1 MTAGAVHA
9 ARARGGEFGSGR
21 TVKIIYLHQ
30 YFTTPSMAG
39 GTRSYEMARRLVRG
53 GHEVYMVTSDAA
65 GRSQRWLET
74 EEAGIHV
81 HWAPVRYSNHMGFSR
96 RVVAFAR
103 FASMAAR
110 RAAGLP
116 GDLVFATSTPLT
128 IALPAVYAARKRSIP
143 MVFEVRDLW
152 PQGCVAVGSLRSPPA
167 IAAARRLEA
176 FAYRNSQHIVA
187 LSEGMKEG
195 VVGTGYPADRV
206 TVIPNGSDLR
216 LFRVPPGTGREF
228 RRRHDWL
235 GDRPLVV
242 YTGTLGKVNGVDYL
256 ARLAAAVRKHDT
268 EVRFLVVGSGCEER
282 HVRRVAE
289 ELGVLGQNF
298 FLQAPVPKHEI
309 PAILSAADLA
319 TSTVIDHP
327 HLWENSAN
335 KVFDAL
341 AAGRPVAINHEGAL
355 ADMIRT
361 SGCGLVL
368 HPNEP
373 ESSAK
378 QLVEAIRD
386 AQWRQQARTAA
397 AQLAE
402 RRFDRDKLAAD
413 LESVLLEVLP
423 AGPKRL
429 AA

>member
-1 MTAGAVHA
+1 V
-9 ARARGGEFGSGR
+9 R
-21 TVKIIYLHQ
+21 IIYLHQ
-30 YFTTPSMAG
+30 YFTTPSMVG
-39 GTRSYEMARRLVRG
+39 GTRSYEMARRLVRR
-53 GHEVYMVTSDAA
+53 GHEVHMVTSD
-65 GRSQRWLET
+65 RSARSTRWRET
-74 EEAGIHV
+74 HEAGVHV

-110 RAAGLP
+110 RAARLP

-128 IALPAVYAARKRSIP
+128 IALPAVYAARRQSIP

-167 IAAARRLEA
+167 IAAARQLEK
-176 FAYRNSQHIVA
+176 FAYRNSRRIIA

-195 VVGTGYPADRV
+195 VVAAGYPADRV
-206 TVIPNGSDLR
+206 TVIPNGSDLG
-216 LFRVPPGTGREF
+216 LFRVAPGTGREF
-228 RRRHDWL
+228 RRRHAWL

-242 YTGTLGKVNGVDYL
+242 YTGALGKVNGVDYL
-256 ARLAAAVRKHDT
+256 ARLAAAVQKHDA
-268 EVRFLVVGSGCEER
+268 EIRFLVVGTGCEE
-282 HVRRVAE
+282 HKVRRAAE
-289 ELGVLGQNF
+289 ELGVLGRNF
-298 FLQAPVPKHEI
+298 FLQAPVAKHEI

-341 AAGRPVAINHEGAL
+341 AAGRPVAVNHEGSL

-361 SGCGLVL
+361 TGCGLVL
-368 HPNEP
+368 HPRQP
-373 ESSAK
+373 ERSAGR
-378 QLVEAIRD
+378 LAEAIRD
-386 AQWRQQARTAA
+386 PPWRRQARRAA
-397 AQLAE
+397 ARLADE
-402 RRFDRDKLAAD
+402 RFDRDKLAAG
-413 LESVLLEVLP
+413 LESVLLEALP
-423 AGPKRL
+423 AAPKRR

>member
-1 MTAGAVHA
+1 M
-9 ARARGGEFGSGR
+9 R
-21 TVKIIYLHQ
+21 IIYLHQ
-30 YFTTPSMAG
+30 YFTTPNMAG
-39 GTRSYEMARRLVRG
+39 GTRSYEMARRLVRW
-53 GHEVYMVTSDAA
+53 GHEVHMVTSDAA

-81 HWAPVRYSNHMGFSR
+81 HWAPVRYSNHMGFHR
-96 RVVAFAR
+96 RIVAFAR
-103 FASMAAR
+103 FACMAAR
-110 RAAGLP
+110 RAAQLP
-116 GDLVFATSTPLT
+116 GDLIFATSTPLT
-128 IALPAVYAARKRSIP
+128 IALPAVYAARKKSIP

-152 PQGCVAVGSLRSPPA
+152 PQGCIAVGSLRGRPA
-167 IAAARRLEA
+167 IAAARWLEA
-176 FAYRNSQHIVA
+176 FAYRNSDRIVA
-187 LSEGMKEG
+187 LAEGMKQG
-195 VVGTGYPADRV
+195 VVATGYPEDRV
-206 TVIPNGSDLR
+206 TVIPNACDSR
-216 LFRVPPGTGREF
+216 LFRVPARTGREF
-228 RRRHDWL
+228 RRRYDWL
-235 GDRPLVV
+235 GERPLVV

-268 EVRFLVVGSGCEER
+268 EVRFLVVGSGCEQR
-282 HVRRVAE
+282 KVRRAAE
-289 ELGVLGQNF
+289 ELGVLGRNF

-309 PAILSAADLA
+309 PAVLSAADLA

-368 HPNEP
+368 HPNDL

-378 QLVEAIRD
+378 QLTEAIRD
-386 AQWRQQARTAA
+386 PQWRWQARMAA
-397 AQLAE
+397 ARLADQ
-402 RRFDRDKLAAD
+402 RFDRDKLAAD

-423 AGPKRL
+423 TGPKRL

>member
-1 MTAGAVHA
+1 M
-9 ARARGGEFGSGR
+9 R
-21 TVKIIYLHQ
+21 IIYLHQ
-30 YFTTPSMAG
+30 YFTTPNMAG
-39 GTRSYEMARRLVRG
+39 GTRSYEMARRLVRW
-53 GHEVYMVTSDAA
+53 GHEVHMVTSDAA
-65 GRSQRWLET
+65 GRSPRWFET
-74 EEAGIHV
+74 EEAGIRV
-81 HWAPVRYSNHMGFSR
+81 HWAPVRYSNYMGFHR
-96 RVVAFAR
+96 RIVAFAR
-103 FASMAAR
+103 FACMAGR
-110 RAAGLP
+110 RAAQLP
-116 GDLVFATSTPLT
+116 GDLIFATSTPLT
-128 IALPAVYAARKRSIP
+128 IALPAVYAARKKSIP
-143 MVFEVRDLW
+143 LVFEVRDLW
-152 PQGCVAVGSLRSPPA
+152 PQVPIAVGSLRSRPA
-167 IAAARRLEA
+167 IAAARWLEA
-176 FAYRNSQHIVA
+176 FAYRNSDRVVA
-187 LSEGMKEG
+187 LAEGMKEG
-195 VVGTGYPADRV
+195 VVAAGYPADRV

-216 LFRVPPGTGREF
+216 LFRAPARTGREF

-235 GDRPLVV
+235 GKRPLVV

-268 EVRFLVVGSGCEER
+268 EVRFLVVGGGCEQSK
-282 HVRRVAE
+282 VRKVAE
-289 ELGVLGQNF
+289 ELGVLGRNF

-327 HLWENSAN
+327 DLWENSAN

-368 HPNEP
+368 HPNDL

-378 QLVEAIRD
+378 QLTEAIRD
-386 AQWRQQARTAA
+386 PQWRWQARMAA
-397 AQLAE
+397 ARLADQ
-402 RRFDRDKLAAD
+402 RFDRDKLAAD

-423 AGPKRL
+423 TGPKRL